1 MLPPRFRNLWL
12 LIASL
17 LFYALGDL
25 RHLPLLLFTAF
36 VQYEAA
42 ILMGKYPK
50 YRRFFLISA
59 ISVNLWLLFY
69 YKYAAFF
76 LSLVGVFITAPP
88 LPVGIS
94 FYTFQAISYTVD
106 VYRNDTPPQKK
117 FDLFAT
123 YLTLFPQLVAGPIV
137 RYTEVN
143 ASLQK
148 RSTSSAAFSEGGYLF
163 AVGLAKKL
171 VLADSLAPLAG
182 AFLKNSPTVLL
193 AWLSAIAFLFQI
205 YFDFS
210 GYSDMAR
217 GLGKLFGFDFPENF
231 RYPYLSRTIGE
242 FWRRWHITLSSFF
255 KSYVYIPL
263 GGNRRGSARTYF
275 NLVIV
280 WLLTGLWHGAAVT
293 FLLWGLLYAVLLVF
307 EKAIG
312 LKSLPLGIGNL
323 YTMFFVTLGFVLFA
337 APTLSDASL
346 QLRAMFF
353 SAPLSD
359 AKSLAYA
366 ADYAVLLALSA
377 ILATPAVPQLA
388 SALLDRKEW
397 RLFARALATPCLL
410 LLSFAFLV
418 GASSHPFL
426 YFRF

>member
-148 RSTSSAAFSEGGYLF
+148 RSTSSAAFSEGGY
-163 AVGLAKKL
+163 
-171 VLADSLAPLAG
+171 
-182 AFLKNSPTVLL
+182 
-193 AWLSAIAFLFQI
+193 
-205 YFDFS
+205 
-210 GYSDMAR
+210 
-217 GLGKLFGFDFPENF
+217 
-231 RYPYLSRTIGE
+231 
-242 FWRRWHITLSSFF
+242 
-255 KSYVYIPL
+255 
-263 GGNRRGSARTYF
+263 
-275 NLVIV
+275 
-280 WLLTGLWHGAAVT
+280 
-293 FLLWGLLYAVLLVF
+293 
-307 EKAIG
+307 
-312 LKSLPLGIGNL
+312 
-323 YTMFFVTLGFVLFA
+323 
-337 APTLSDASL
+337 
-346 QLRAMFF
+346 
-353 SAPLSD
+353 
-359 AKSLAYA
+359 
-366 ADYAVLLALSA
+366 
-377 ILATPAVPQLA
+377 
-388 SALLDRKEW
+388 
-397 RLFARALATPCLL
+397 
-410 LLSFAFLV
+410 
-418 GASSHPFL
+418 
-426 YFRF
+426 